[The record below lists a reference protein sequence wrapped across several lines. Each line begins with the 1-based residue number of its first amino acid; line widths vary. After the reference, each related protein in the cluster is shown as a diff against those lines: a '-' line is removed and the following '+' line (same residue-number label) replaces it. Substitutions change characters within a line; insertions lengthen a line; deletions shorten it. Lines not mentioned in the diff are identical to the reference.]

1 MRLEV
6 GLVNQVEPVAGAE
19 VVPGEEGSGRRRE
32 RVSWSPSSSSS
43 VSPPHSLATPVTALP
58 PKLDVPLRLRPCP
71 LQIRA
76 QRVLLEHPEQTKG
89 QSETSKKQVSES
101 NLPSPR
107 QQRPRE
113 GQAEASCLQALEKRQ
128 KPQKCLFFPHRYAQ
142 TITLV
147 IKNTF
152 MQQGKHETERKT
164 VKRARR
170 VAKNVFSGI
179 FWANFEF
186 FWLFRPF
193 PLSFALAF
201 GPRTMTMNAKHR
213 MQFKLRKREGVRAR
227 ESCAD
232 EQERRQPL
240 FLLTLLPHTQASRS
254 LSLFHSLSLFLTPP
268 PNQTQR
274 SPLLSP
280 LS

>member
-19 VVPGEEGSGRRRE
+19 VVPGEEGSGRRRRRE
-32 RVSWSPSSSSS
+32 RVSWSPSSSLSSSSS
-43 VSPPHSLATPVTALP
+43 VSPPHTLATPVTALP

-76 QRVLLEHPEQTKG
+76 QRVLLEHPQQTKG

-101 NLPSPR
+101 NLPSLR

-128 KPQKCLFFPHRYAQ
+128 NPQKCLFFPHRYAQ

-152 MQQGKHETERKT
+152 TQQGKQETERKT

-186 FWLFRPF
+186 F
-193 PLSFALAF
+193 LAF
-201 GPRTMTMNAKHR
+201 SALSAE
-213 MQFKLRKREGVRAR
+213 FRAR
-227 ESCAD
+227 IRPAND
-232 EQERRQPL
+232 DHERK
-240 FLLTLLPHTQASRS
+240 ASDAI
-254 LSLFHSLSLFLTPP
+254 
-268 PNQTQR
+268 
-274 SPLLSP
+274 
-280 LS
+280 